1 MPPHLFNYASKGTV
15 FVFGNADGKFLAT
28 QRQSNGNLKVYLMI
42 NKPEDWSKG
51 LKNSDSITLRQLAL
65 NEVKEW
71 SSHYHDIINNFE
83 EGTIVVRNLYTLPSG
98 ITWESKGND
107 GICLIGDAA
116 HLMFPSG
123 DGVNVGL
130 SDASYLAE
138 KIMTCNNL
146 TQAIKEYEEWMFK
159 NAYFTMVKSEK
170 IMEMTK
176 SDHGIETFKKITS
189 IGQ

>member
-1 MPPHLFNYASKGTV
+1 MPSHLFNYASKGTV
-15 FVFGNADGKFLAT
+15 FAFGNGDGKFLAT
-28 QRQSNGNLKVYLMI
+28 QRQSNGNLKVYLMT

-51 LKNSDSITLRQLAL
+51 LKNSDSKTLRQLAL

-71 SSHYHDIINNFE
+71 SSHYHDIINSFE

>member
-71 SSHYHDIINNFE
+71 SSHYHDIINSFE

-98 ITWESKGND
+98 ITWESKGSD

-159 NAYFTMVKSEK
+159 NAYFAMVKAEK
-170 IMEMTK
+170 IMEMK
-176 SDHGIETFKKITS
+176 NNHGIETFKKVTS
-189 IGQ
+189 IG